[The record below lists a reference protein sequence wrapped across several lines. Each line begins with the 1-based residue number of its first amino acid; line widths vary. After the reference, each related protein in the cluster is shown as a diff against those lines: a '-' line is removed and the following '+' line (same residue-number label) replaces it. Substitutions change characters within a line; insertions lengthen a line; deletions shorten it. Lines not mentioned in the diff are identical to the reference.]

1 MTSWIKKTGLGG
13 FALACVLL
21 TGCATTP
28 GGIAASSTPLEGRA
42 YVTLGRT
49 AATDSRICLF
59 GIIPISSG
67 NSMRAAVDEAAR
79 NKGGDALIDV
89 TVEGSHQYWILFSRD
104 ITRVEGI
111 AIRFTK

>member
-1 MTSWIKKTGLGG
+1 
-13 FALACVLL
+13 
-21 TGCATTP
+21 
-28 GGIAASSTPLEGRA
+28 
-42 YVTLGRT
+42 
-49 AATDSRICLF
+49 
-59 GIIPISSG
+59 
-67 NSMRAAVDEAAR
+67 MRAAVDEAAR